1 MVMRSGCSSFLSNFL
16 LLFFIIFFDRLGLNL
31 SAGATR
37 CMRDKRLVIILKS
50 APVWLLLLL
59 SSLLDTASVLVER
72 LTDRV
77 SVEAGPQLCRAAVSL
92 VTLTSGMAVT
102 FSSSSYSRRS
112 GDRRRGP

>member
-1 MVMRSGCSSFLSNFL
+1 M
-16 LLFFIIFFDRLGLNL
+16 
-31 SAGATR
+31 A
-37 CMRDKRLVIILKS
+37 
-50 APVWLLLLL
+50 APL

-77 SVEAGPQLCRAAVSL
+77 SVEAGPQLCRAAVSV
-92 VTLTSGMAVT
+92 VTLTSGMAGT